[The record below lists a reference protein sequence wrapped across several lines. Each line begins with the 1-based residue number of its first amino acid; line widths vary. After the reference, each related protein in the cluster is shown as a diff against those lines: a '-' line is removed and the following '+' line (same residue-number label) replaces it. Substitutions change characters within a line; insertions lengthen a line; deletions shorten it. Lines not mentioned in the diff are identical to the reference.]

1 MTSISHLKWYLN
13 NCFAFLA
20 FNILRMTFY
29 KENNN
34 KEGILFVN
42 TGTLGDVVITSLLL
56 DNRNIIEEKG
66 KMFLVIKQEYSVLF
80 KNYEDDV
87 KIVCLEQKKYKW
99 SLIYRIKFLRQ
110 LHSYKIKLCV
120 NLTSARGISS
130 DEIALLSGANTVW
143 CFNNSWRKLKK
154 AFGKKMDSY
163 YDRILFE
170 DLFHEYEKHYRLL
183 KLLNN
188 KNKLRSLVDLS
199 PIEIYNLDY
208 LNRFDIPQNYIV
220 IATQAGDRTKA
231 WGERNYKLFCQMI
244 TDRVNIILIGS
255 EKERLSIEKIKD
267 GNDRVMN
274 LAGKLKLDEIQAL
287 IKRCSLFIGN
297 DSGLSH
303 LALKADIPMI
313 AIIGG
318 GSYRRYFPFKQ
329 TDTRMFL
336 YYAMDCF
343 GCEWECHLKE
353 KFCLTRVDP
362 IEVHKKAIQLLEKT

>member
-199 PIEIYNLDY
+199 PIEIYKLDY
-208 LNRFDIPQNYIV
+208 LNRFDIPQKYIV

-231 WGERNYKLFCQMI
+231 WGER
-244 TDRVNIILIGS
+244 
-255 EKERLSIEKIKD
+255 
-267 GNDRVMN
+267 
-274 LAGKLKLDEIQAL
+274 
-287 IKRCSLFIGN
+287 
-297 DSGLSH
+297 
-303 LALKADIPMI
+303 
-313 AIIGG
+313 
-318 GSYRRYFPFKQ
+318 
-329 TDTRMFL
+329 
-336 YYAMDCF
+336 
-343 GCEWECHLKE
+343 
-353 KFCLTRVDP
+353 
-362 IEVHKKAIQLLEKT
+362 

>member
-20 FNILRMTFY
+20 FNILRISFY
-29 KENNN
+29 KKSNN
-34 KEGILFVN
+34 KEGILFIN

-66 KMFLVIKQEYSVLF
+66 KMFLVIKQEYSDFF
-80 KNYEDDV
+80 KDYPDNV
-87 KIVCLEQKKYKW
+87 QIVYLEHKKYKW

-110 LHSYKIKLCV
+110 LQSYKIKLSV

-130 DEIALLSGANTVW
+130 DEIALLSGANSVW

-154 AFGKKMDSY
+154 AFSKKMDSY

-170 DLFHEYEKHYRLL
+170 NIENEYEKHYRLL
-183 KLLNN
+183 ELLKREDKKIFMAN
-188 KNKLRSLVDLS
+188 LS
-199 PIEIYNLDY
+199 PIVEDNLDY
-208 LNRFDIPQNYIV
+208 LKRYNIPQKYLV
-220 IATQAGDRTKA
+220 IATQSADQNRT
-231 WGERNYKLFCQMI
+231 WGEHNYKLFCQMI

-255 EKERLSIEKIKD
+255 EKERLRIEKIKD

-274 LAGKLKLDEIQAL
+274 LAGKLKLDEIQTL
-287 IKRCSLFIGN
+287 IKRSSLFIGN

-329 TDTRMFL
+329 TDTRLFL

-343 GCEWECHLKE
+343 GCEWKCHLKE

-362 IEVHKKAIQLLEKT
+362 IEVHKKAIQLLEKA

>member
-1 MTSISHLKWYLN
+1 
-13 NCFAFLA
+13 
-20 FNILRMTFY
+20 MTFY

-343 GCEWECHLKE
+343 G
-353 KFCLTRVDP
+353 
-362 IEVHKKAIQLLEKT
+362 